1 MGASVIGILLVLLAV
16 LGLIV
21 WLLISMLGSVTTMV
35 IGFALVC
42 LLMMLIILIQKPR
55 GGGLSGAFGGAGGGS
70 QAAFGAKT
78 GDVLTFATII
88 FFVCYMALAMGLTWA
103 TGPSGPVDEIDVP
116 ATQPEQSDDEQTS
129 NGGEQE
135 KPAADVEP
143 DAGPLSDTQPEPEPA
158 KTDEPAETDS

>member
-21 WLLISMLGSVTTMV
+21 WLMVSTLGGIMTMV

-88 FFVCYMALAMGLTWA
+88 FFICYMALAMGLTWA
-103 TGPSGPVDEIDVP
+103 TGPSGQADGMDVP
-116 ATQPEQSDDEQTS
+116 ATQPEQPDDEQTD
-129 NGGEQE
+129 NGGEDQ
-135 KPAADVEP
+135 KPAD
-143 DAGPLSDTQPEPEPA
+143 DAKPSAEPESEPA
-158 KTDEPAETDS
+158 NADEPAETDS

>member
-21 WLLISMLGSVTTMV
+21 WLMVSMLGGTITMA

-42 LLMMLIILIQKPR
+42 ILMMLIILIQKPR

-88 FFVCYMALAMGLTWA
+88 FFVCYMGLAMGLTWA
-103 TGPSGPVDEIDVP
+103 TGPS
-116 ATQPEQSDDEQTS
+116 DEQAA
-129 NGGEQE
+129 NGDEQ
-135 KPAADVEP
+135 K
-143 DAGPLSDTQPEPEPA
+143 EPA
-158 KTDEPAETDS
+158 NPEEPAETDS